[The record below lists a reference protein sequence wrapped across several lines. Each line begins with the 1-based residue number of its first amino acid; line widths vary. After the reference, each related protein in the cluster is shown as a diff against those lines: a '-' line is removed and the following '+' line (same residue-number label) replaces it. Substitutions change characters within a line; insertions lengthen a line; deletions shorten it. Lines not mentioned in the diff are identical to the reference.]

1 MRSPARHLAL
11 TAEAVPAP
19 GARVSES
26 APTRPLQRAPMGE
39 LPSPEARRQSE
50 WEKDLLVALAGWI
63 ESGRADSV
71 ICASP
76 QFLDWLAHDLRERQ
90 GPTERWS
97 EERVA
102 QLADRVQA
110 RVRAEALPVR
120 RVSGA
125 PETRRATVS
134 GTVAAV
140 LEQASNAG
148 CAPLLDLAIAA
159 GAGRE
164 LWDEECESWVAVPPD
179 VGRGRYVALTVSG
192 DSMTPLMHSGDVVL
206 VKLGGVAARDS
217 VVVARRPDDGYVVK
231 RVGRLRPSSVE
242 LLSLNPEFPPITVP
256 RTEQSIV
263 GTVVM
268 RWCAHVGR

>member
-1 MRSPARHLAL
+1 MKSSARHLAL
-11 TAEAVPAP
+11 ADAVVSARA
-19 GARVSES
+19 ARVSES
-26 APTRPLQRAPMGE
+26 TPTPPLQRAPHGE
-39 LPSPEARRQSE
+39 VPSPEARQQSE
-50 WEKDLLVALAGWI
+50 WEKDLLIALAGWM
-63 ESGRADSV
+63 ESGRGDSV

-76 QFLDWLAHDLRERQ
+76 QFLDWLAYDLRARQ
-90 GPTERWS
+90 GPGERWS
-97 EERVA
+97 DERVA
-102 QLADRVQA
+102 QLADRIQS
-110 RVRAEALPVR
+110 RVRAESLPVR

-125 PETRRATVS
+125 PDARRAAVS

-140 LEQASNAG
+140 LDQAASVG

-231 RVGRLRPSSVE
+231 RVGRLRNSSVE
-242 LLSLNPEFPPITVP
+242 LLSLNPDFPPISVP